1 MEAPIDTVK
10 DAVTARTLLV
20 HLKENRIE
28 YLLVIVVGHLLGV
41 SDRILAQASGICF
54 QNLYTNLYVYKSPS
68 SDMARLYW
76 RVKKEGKWTWKP
88 VKEHCEQCD
97 NNICIMDGVLCATQE
112 RIKWLQEEEE

>member
-54 QNLYTNLYVYKSPS
+54 QNLYTNLYVYKSLS

-76 RVKKEGKWTWKP
+76 RVKKNGKWTWTP
-88 VKEHCEQCD
+88 
-97 NNICIMDGVLCATQE
+97 ATLENTKGIEDYDPKYAYYQGE
-112 RIKWLQEEEE
+112 SE